1 MSEVEAQRQK
11 EIAQAEEL
19 LFAGPQA
26 LGFAKGLFQGHF
38 VADWVMPYPRIPA
51 AQQTELDQTLAEV
64 RQFLNE
70 DLDPV
75 AIDRQ
80 ADIPRAMIDG
90 LGRVGVL
97 GMTAPVEFGGRGF
110 IQMANCKVLEEIG
123 SRCASTS
130 VFVNAHHSIGI
141 RALLLFGTHEQKQK
155 WLPKLV
161 TGEQLGAFA
170 LTEKEAGSDAA
181 NVQTQARP
189 SEDGSHFVLNGEKRF
204 ITNAAIAHV
213 LTVMAR
219 TPVPGSDK
227 TAITAFLVTP
237 DMPGFTILEARM
249 PKMGIRG
256 TATGRFALRDVKVPK
271 ENILGPP
278 GKGLKVALTVLDFG
292 RTTFGACCTGAAK
305 TCLRLAVE
313 HANTRKQFNKTLGEF
328 HLVKKKIARIAADT
342 YAMEA
347 MTTITASL
355 IDRGLED
362 YMIET
367 AMLKVF
373 TTERLWEAINEAFQI
388 YGGSAYF
395 VDLPLERMVRDARI
409 NQIGEGSNEVLTSF
423 IALVGMRGPGME
435 FKEIYD
441 TMLKPS
447 RGLGKAWTAG
457 MHRLGAAVRIPDV
470 PARSAELRSF
480 ANQLGRLIWRFNI
493 AVNRALIA
501 YREPILDLQLIQE
514 RIAGAAMDLFAST
527 CVLSRWDAE
536 LQFARRNGDSEP
548 QTNHAADLFLRQSF
562 RRIRRFLSDLN
573 DNDDKALLAA
583 AASALRREQASQRSV

>member
-1 MSEVEAQRQK
+1 MTETETQRQK

-38 VADWVMPYPRIPA
+38 VSDWVMPYPRIPA
-51 AQQTELDQTLAEV
+51 AQQTQLDKSMAEL
-64 RQFLNE
+64 RQFLDAE
-70 DLDPV
+70 LDP
-75 AIDRQ
+75 AEIDRQ
-80 ADIPRAMIDG
+80 ADIPHKVIDG

-97 GMTAPVEFGGRGF
+97 GMTAPAEYGGHGF
-110 IQMANCKVLEEIG
+110 SQMANCRILEEIG
-123 SRCASTS
+123 RRCASTS

-141 RALLLFGTHEQKQK
+141 RALLLFGTHEQKQQ

-161 TGEQLGAFA
+161 TGEHLGAFA
-170 LTEKEAGSDAA
+170 LTEREAGSDAA
-181 NVQTQARP
+181 NVQMQARP
-189 SEDGSHFVLNGEKRF
+189 SEDGSHYILNGEKRY
-204 ITNAAIAHV
+204 ITNAAIAQV

-237 DMPGFTILEARM
+237 DMPGFEMLEARM
-249 PKMGIRG
+249 PKLGIRG
-256 TATGRFALRDVKVPK
+256 TATGRFALRDVRVPK
-271 ENILGPP
+271 ENILGKL
-278 GKGLKVALTVLDFG
+278 GKGLRVALTVLDFG

-313 HANTRKQFNKTLGEF
+313 HANKRKQFNKTLGEF
-328 HLVKKKIARIAADT
+328 DLVKKKIARIAADA

-347 MTTITASL
+347 MTTVTASL

-373 TTERLWEAINEAFQI
+373 TTERLWDAINDTFQI

-395 VDLPLERMVRDARI
+395 VDLPLERMLRDARI

-441 TMLKPS
+441 TMLKPT
-447 RGLGKAWTAG
+447 RGGWGKAWNAG
-457 MHRLGAAVRIPDV
+457 MNRLGATVRVPDV
-470 PARSAELRSF
+470 PVQSSELRTQ
-480 ANQLGRLIWRFNI
+480 ANQLGRLIWRFNF

-501 YREPILDLQLIQE
+501 YREPILDMQLVQE

-527 CVLSRWDAE
+527 CVLSRFDAE
-536 LQFARRNGDSEP
+536 LQAGRRNGETAPP
-548 QTNHAADLFLRQSF
+548 QRDAADLFLRQSF
-562 RRIRRFLSDLN
+562 RRIRTFLAGLG
-573 DNDDKALLAA
+573 DNDDEAVLATA
-583 AASALRREQASQRSV
+583 KWVLRRESPPA

>member
-11 EIAQAEEL
+11 EIQQAEEL

-26 LGFAKGLFQGHF
+26 LGFAKGLFHGHF
-38 VADWVMPYPRIPA
+38 VADWVMPYPRVPA
-51 AQQTELDQTLAEV
+51 AQQTELDKTLAEV
-64 RQFLNE
+64 RQFLDE
-70 DLDPV
+70 HLDPV

-80 ADIPRAMIDG
+80 ADIPRAVIDG

-97 GMTAPVEFGGRGF
+97 GTTAPVEFGGRGF
-110 IQMANCKVLEEIG
+110 MQMANCQVLEEIG

-181 NVQTQARP
+181 NVQMQARP
-189 SEDGSHFVLNGEKRF
+189 SPDGSHFILNGEKRY

-219 TPVPGSDK
+219 TPVPDSDK

-278 GKGLKVALTVLDFG
+278 GKGLKIALTVLDFG

-328 HLVKKKIARIAADT
+328 HLVKKKIARIAADA

-470 PARSAELRSF
+470 PVRSAELRSF

-501 YREPILDLQLIQE
+501 YREPILDLQLVQE

-536 LQFARRNGDSEP
+536 LQFARRNGDSAP

-562 RRIRRFLSDLN
+562 RRIRRFLSDLSEN
-573 DNDDKALLAA
+573 EDKAVVATA
-583 AASALRREQASQRSV
+583 NSALGKVS

>member
-26 LGFAKGLFQGHF
+26 LGFAKGIFQGHF

-80 ADIPRAMIDG
+80 ADIPRAVIDG

-328 HLVKKKIARIAADT
+328 HLVKKKIARIAADA

-367 AMLKVF
+367 AILKVF

-457 MHRLGAAVRIPDV
+457 MHRLGAAVRIPEV
-470 PARSAELRSF
+470 PVRSAELRSF

-527 CVLSRWDAE
+527 CVLSRWDGE

-573 DNDDKALLAA
+573 DNDDKALLATANA
-583 AASALRREQASQRSV
+583 ALGQGRSK